1 MSAAPDPQRSAPPGA
16 AHGEPPNTG
25 VSGIILAGTYPWTNS
40 RFDRLLARALVPVAH
55 RPLIAYGLSA
65 LQRAGIA
72 HVTICGNRNTQALAA
87 WLESRRQEE
96 PHLSY
101 LEDAMPRGSAGCV
114 LDVAAADD
122 SQTFVVTDGT
132 SIPNVDLARL
142 LERHRNSGAAAT
154 VAVYPERRASGEHMP
169 RIPVGVYIFEGHA
182 LRSVPRRGFLDIKE
196 HLIPAL
202 VRSGERVATYEGSG
216 MTLRVWN
223 EQTYLATNEAVMAAM
238 ASSDKAPEGY
248 QRRGDAWI
256 HADAS
261 VADDVVLAG
270 PILIAPGA
278 MVRPKAVLIGPTSIG
293 LDVTVGAGAL
303 VSRSA
308 VWRRSN
314 IRAGAMVDR
323 AVIADD
329 SVV

>member
-1 MSAAPDPQRSAPPGA
+1 MGRTLQLGNTQIDEAALAELCRRHRVRELSVFGSAARDEVRPNSDIDLLVEFLPDAEADLLDHA
-16 AHGEPPNTG
+16 A
-25 VSGIILAGTYPWTNS
+25 LM
-40 RFDRLLARALVPVAH
+40 L
-55 RPLIAYGLSA
+55 
-65 LQRAGIA
+65 
-72 HVTICGNRNTQALAA
+72 
-87 WLESRRQEE
+87 
-96 PHLSY
+96 
-101 LEDAMPRGSAGCV
+101 
-114 LDVAAADD
+114 
-122 SQTFVVTDGT
+122 
-132 SIPNVDLARL
+132 DLARL

-182 LRSVPRRGFLDIKE
+182 LRSVPRRGFRDIKE

-202 VRSGERVATYEGSG
+202 VRTGERVATYEGSG

-223 EQTYLATNEAVMAAM
+223 EQTYLATNEAVMASM
-238 ASSDKAPEGY
+238 ASSDAAPEGY
-248 QRRGDAWI
+248 RRRGDAWI
-256 HADAS
+256 HVDAS

>member
-182 LRSVPRRGFLDIKE
+182 LRSVLRRGFLDIKE

-261 VADDVVLAG
+261 VADADTAPPPPTTTTLLLTAPLAG
-270 PILIAPGA
+270 TPRPRPGGLA
-278 MVRPKAVLIGPTSIG
+278 SSVAHTMGRPAFLWAEGGMRPERGVPPWTLRWDIE
-293 LDVTVGAGAL
+293 
-303 VSRSA
+303 
-308 VWRRSN
+308 
-314 IRAGAMVDR
+314 
-323 AVIADD
+323 
-329 SVV
+329 

>member
-1 MSAAPDPQRSAPPGA
+1 MSATPDPQRSIPSAPPYSEA
-16 AHGEPPNTG
+16 LNT
-25 VSGIILAGTYPWTNS
+25 VISGIILAGTYPWTNS
-40 RFDRLLARALVPVAH
+40 RFDRLSPRAMVPVAH
-55 RPLIAYGLSA
+55 RPLVAYGLSS
-65 LQRAGIA
+65 LQRAGVA
-72 HVTICGNRNTQALAA
+72 RVTICGNRNTQALEA
-87 WLESRRQEE
+87 WVKSCREDA
-96 PHLSY
+96 PNLSY
-101 LEDAMPRGSAGCV
+101 LEDPMPRGSAGCV
-114 LDVAAADD
+114 LDVAAADS

-132 SIPNVDLARL
+132 SIPNLDLATL
-142 LERHRNSGAAAT
+142 LESHRKSGAAAT
-154 VAVYPERRASGEHMP
+154 VAVYSEHRASGEHMP
-169 RIPVGVYIFEGHA
+169 RIPVGVYVFEGHA
-182 LRSVPRRGFLDIKE
+182 LRSIPRRGFLDIKE

-202 VRSGERVATYEGSG
+202 VRNGERVVTYEGSG

-223 EQTYLATNEAVMAAM
+223 ELTYLATNEVVMASM
-238 ASSDKAPEGY
+238 ASSDAAPEGY

-256 HADAS
+256 HVDAS

-278 MVRPKAVLIGPTSIG
+278 MVRSKAVLIGPTSIG

-308 VWRRSN
+308 VWRRSS

-323 AVIADD
+323 ALIADD